1 MAISSTVRTQPKSPH
16 VSDPIVQ
23 PFLQPDFDPATFL
36 NNSLP
41 SLSLSTRP
49 PPGTANITDLSSQT
63 QSLLAQ
69 LNVQTARLS
78 TSLTQLTDEIIRSGG
93 RLAYEV
99 EVLRG
104 ETTGLTDTLENG
116 LKKDIELL
124 APAHKD
130 TEKEKDS
137 TDTMTEKDAAA
148 ANTNPAPTTHSTP
161 EQPSYLENL
170 RTLSTLRE
178 RLDTVIRV
186 FGAATAWPVAP
197 SEVSSGGASSFISVS
212 SPEANEET
220 RNLEEKAK
228 AYTDTL
234 RSEIADLLSN
244 PNDAAGLSAGS
255 ARVEELRVL
264 AEVWK
269 GTAEEKARGRVVEGL
284 RKMVEEKQKSVGKG
298 NGNKAGGQAT
308 QPQRG
313 VDMRYGDLDS
323 RGAEG
328 GYGFL
333 QGLRDWKDGMYND

>member
-1 MAISSTVRTQPKSPH
+1 MAISSIVRTQPKSPH
-16 VSDPIVQ
+16 VSDPIIQ

-69 LNVQTARLS
+69 LNAQTARLS

-104 ETTGLTDTLENG
+104 ETTGLTDALENG

-124 APAHKD
+124 APARKE
-130 TEKEKDS
+130 TE
-137 TDTMTEKDAAA
+137 TGKDATVTTAEKNVPA
-148 ANTNPAPTTHSTP
+148 ANTAPSLSKDSKPQQPA
-161 EQPSYLENL
+161 YLENL

-178 RLDTVIRV
+178 RLDSVIRV

-234 RSEIADLLSN
+234 RSEVADLLSN
-244 PNDAAGLSAGS
+244 PNDAAGLSAAS

-284 RKMVEEKQKSVGKG
+284 RKIVEEKQKSVGKG
-298 NGNKAGGQAT
+298 NGNKVGGQAT

-323 RGAEG
+323 RGGEG